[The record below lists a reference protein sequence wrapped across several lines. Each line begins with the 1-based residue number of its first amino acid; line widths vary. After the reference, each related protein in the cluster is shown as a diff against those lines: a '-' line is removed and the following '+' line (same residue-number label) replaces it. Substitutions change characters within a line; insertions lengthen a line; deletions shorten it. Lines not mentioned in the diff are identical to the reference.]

1 MERVWQEQ
9 HLSGKVQRIQ
19 GEKAVGRT
27 SEEIPKHGAG
37 QADHYGGDMSDITNL
52 SLFSGIGGIDTINCI
67 KKAALNNGLL
77 NDP

>member
-1 MERVWQEQ
+1 
-9 HLSGKVQRIQ
+9 
-19 GEKAVGRT
+19 
-27 SEEIPKHGAG
+27 
-37 QADHYGGDMSDITNL
+37 MSDITNL